1 MCANT
6 SILEVLWLLK
16 EMLQNILNIAYD
28 PNFFILIFLVLSG
41 LIIRQSLVFVGQIW
55 ANTYHHLAT
64 YLLLPSIAFVITT
77 IIKQDIALSL
87 GMIGALSIVR
97 FRNPV
102 KSPFELVI
110 FFGLLTLGIVAGV
123 SVKISAMLLTLIVVV
138 IFGIHIFENIF
149 SYFGKSFTSF
159 SFNEANQAY
168 SLEVLSKKKLDFIED
183 NKGLINLYFNRDSE
197 EFSYRLIFKD
207 KKELYKVK
215 LSLENISEIIS
226 IKADLN

>member
-1 MCANT
+1 M
-6 SILEVLWLLK
+6 
-16 EMLQNILNIAYD
+16 QNILNLIYD
-28 PNFFILIFLVLSG
+28 PNVSILFFLVISG

-64 YLLLPSIAFVITT
+64 YLLLPGIAFVITK

-123 SVKISAMLLTLIVVV
+123 EVKIAAMLLALIVIV
-138 IFGIHIFENIF
+138 IFGIHIFDNIF
-149 SYFGKSFTSF
+149 SYFGKSFTNY
-159 SFNEANQAY
+159 SFNEANQLY
-168 SLEVLSKKKLDFIED
+168 SLEVLSKKKVDLIEN
-183 NKGLINLYFNRDSE
+183 NKNLINLYFNKE
-197 EFSYRLIFKD
+197 NGEYSYRLIFKN
-207 KKELYKVK
+207 KKELYQVK
-215 LSLENISEIIS
+215 DTLDNSSDIVS
-226 IKADLN
+226 IKLDLN

>member
-1 MCANT
+1 M
-6 SILEVLWLLK
+6 
-16 EMLQNILNIAYD
+16 QNIFNLIYD
-28 PNFFILIFLVLSG
+28 PNVSILLFLVISG

-55 ANTYHHLAT
+55 ANTYHHLAS
-64 YLLLPSIAFVITT
+64 YLLLPGIAFVITK

-123 SVKISAMLLTLIVVV
+123 SVKISAMLLALIVLV

-149 SYFGKSFTSF
+149 SYFGKSFTNY
-159 SFNEANQAY
+159 SFNEATQIY
-168 SLEVLSKKKLDFIED
+168 SLEVLSKNKIDIIE
-183 NKGLINLYFNRDSE
+183 NNENLINFYFDKEKN
-197 EFSYRLIFKD
+197 EFSYRLIFKN
-207 KKELYKVK
+207 KKELAKIK
-215 LSLENISEIIS
+215 IFLENSSDVLS

>member
-1 MCANT
+1 M
-6 SILEVLWLLK
+6 
-16 EMLQNILNIAYD
+16 QNILNLIYD
-28 PNFFILIFLVLSG
+28 PNVSILFFLVISG

-64 YLLLPSIAFVITT
+64 YLLLPGIAFVITK

-123 SVKISAMLLTLIVVV
+123 EVKIAAMLLALIVIV
-138 IFGIHIFENIF
+138 IFGIHIFDNIF
-149 SYFGKSFTSF
+149 SYFGKSFTNY
-159 SFNEANQAY
+159 SFNEANQLY
-168 SLEVLSKKKLDFIED
+168 SLEVLSKKKVDLIEN
-183 NKGLINLYFNRDSE
+183 NKNLKNLYFNKE
-197 EFSYRLIFKD
+197 NGEYSYRLIFKNR
-207 KKELYKVK
+207 KELYQVK
-215 LSLENISEIIS
+215 DTLDNSSEVVS
-226 IKADLN
+226 IKLDLN

>member
-1 MCANT
+1 M
-6 SILEVLWLLK
+6 
-16 EMLQNILNIAYD
+16 QNILNLIYD
-28 PNFFILIFLVLSG
+28 PNVSILFFLVISG

-64 YLLLPSIAFVITT
+64 YLLLPGIAFVITK

-123 SVKISAMLLTLIVVV
+123 EVKIAAMLLALIVIV
-138 IFGIHIFENIF
+138 IFGIYIFDNIF
-149 SYFGKSFTSF
+149 SYFGKSFTNY
-159 SFNEANQAY
+159 SFNEANQLY
-168 SLEVLSKKKLDFIED
+168 SLEVLSKKKVDLIEN
-183 NKGLINLYFNRDSE
+183 NKNLINLYFNKE
-197 EFSYRLIFKD
+197 NGEYSYRLIFKN
-207 KKELYKVK
+207 KKELYQVK
-215 LSLENISEIIS
+215 DTLDNSSDIVS
-226 IKADLN
+226 IKLDLN

>member
-1 MCANT
+1 M
-6 SILEVLWLLK
+6 
-16 EMLQNILNIAYD
+16 QNILNLIYD
-28 PNFFILIFLVLSG
+28 PNVSILFFLVISG

-64 YLLLPSIAFVITT
+64 YLLLPGIAFVITK

-123 SVKISAMLLTLIVVV
+123 DVKIAAMLLALIVIV

-149 SYFGKSFTSF
+149 SYFGKSFTNY
-159 SFNEANQAY
+159 SFNEANQLY
-168 SLEVLSKKKLDFIED
+168 SLEILSKKKVELIE
-183 NKGLINLYFNRDSE
+183 NNENLINLFFNKE
-197 EFSYRLIFKD
+197 NGEFSYRLIFKN
-207 KKELYKVK
+207 KKELYQVK
-215 LSLENISEIIS
+215 DSLNNLPDIIS
-226 IKADLN
+226 IKLDLN

>member
-1 MCANT
+1 M
-6 SILEVLWLLK
+6 
-16 EMLQNILNIAYD
+16 QNIFNLIYD
-28 PNFFILIFLVLSG
+28 PNVSILLFLVISG

-64 YLLLPSIAFVITT
+64 YLLLPGIAFVITK

-123 SVKISAMLLTLIVVV
+123 SVKISAMLLALIVLV

-149 SYFGKSFTSF
+149 SYFGKSFTNY
-159 SFNEANQAY
+159 SFNEATQIY
-168 SLEVLSKKKLDFIED
+168 SLEVLSKNKIDIIE
-183 NKGLINLYFNRDSE
+183 NNENLINFYFDKEKN
-197 EFSYRLIFKD
+197 EFSYRLIFKN
-207 KKELYKVK
+207 KKELTKIK
-215 LSLENISEIIS
+215 IFLENSSDVLS

>member
-1 MCANT
+1 M
-6 SILEVLWLLK
+6 
-16 EMLQNILNIAYD
+16 QNILNLIYD
-28 PNFFILIFLVLSG
+28 PNVSILFFLVISG

-64 YLLLPSIAFVITT
+64 YLLLPGIAFVITK

-123 SVKISAMLLTLIVVV
+123 DVKIAAMLLALIVIV

-149 SYFGKSFTSF
+149 SYFGKSFTNY
-159 SFNEANQAY
+159 SFNEANQLY
-168 SLEVLSKKKLDFIED
+168 SLEILSKNKVELIE
-183 NKGLINLYFNRDSE
+183 NNENLINLFFNKE
-197 EFSYRLIFKD
+197 NGEFSYRLIFKN
-207 KKELYKVK
+207 KKELYPVK
-215 LSLENISEIIS
+215 DSLNNLPDIIS
-226 IKADLN
+226 IKLDLN

>member
-1 MCANT
+1 M
-6 SILEVLWLLK
+6 
-16 EMLQNILNIAYD
+16 QNILNLIYD
-28 PNFFILIFLVLSG
+28 PNVSILFFLVISG

-64 YLLLPSIAFVITT
+64 YLLLPGIAFVITK

-123 SVKISAMLLTLIVVV
+123 NVKIAAMLLALIVIV

-149 SYFGKSFTSF
+149 SYFGKSFTNY
-159 SFNEANQAY
+159 SFNEANQLY
-168 SLEVLSKKKLDFIED
+168 SLEILSKNKVELIE
-183 NKGLINLYFNRDSE
+183 NNENLINLFFNKE
-197 EFSYRLIFKD
+197 NGEFSYRLIFKN
-207 KKELYKVK
+207 KKELYQVK
-215 LSLENISEIIS
+215 DSLNNLPDIIS
-226 IKADLN
+226 IKLDLN

>member
-1 MCANT
+1 M
-6 SILEVLWLLK
+6 
-16 EMLQNILNIAYD
+16 QNILNLIYD
-28 PNFFILIFLVLSG
+28 PNVSILFFLVISG

-64 YLLLPSIAFVITT
+64 YLLLPGIAFVITK

-123 SVKISAMLLTLIVVV
+123 DVKIAALLLALIVIV

-149 SYFGKSFTSF
+149 SYFGKSFTNY
-159 SFNEANQAY
+159 SFNEANQLY
-168 SLEVLSKKKLDFIED
+168 SLEILSKNKVELIE
-183 NKGLINLYFNRDSE
+183 NNENLINLFFNKE
-197 EFSYRLIFKD
+197 NGEFSYRLIFKN
-207 KKELYKVK
+207 KKELYQVK
-215 LSLENISEIIS
+215 DSLNNLPDIIS
-226 IKADLN
+226 IKLDLN

>member
-1 MCANT
+1 M
-6 SILEVLWLLK
+6 
-16 EMLQNILNIAYD
+16 QNILNLIYD
-28 PNFFILIFLVLSG
+28 PNVSILFFLVISG

-64 YLLLPSIAFVITT
+64 YLLLPGIAFVITK

-123 SVKISAMLLTLIVVV
+123 DVKIAAMLLALIVIV

-149 SYFGKSFTSF
+149 SYFGKSFTNY
-159 SFNEANQAY
+159 SFNEANQLY
-168 SLEVLSKKKLDFIED
+168 SLEILSKNKVELIE
-183 NKGLINLYFNRDSE
+183 NNENLINLFFNKE
-197 EFSYRLIFKD
+197 NGEFSYRLIFKN
-207 KKELYKVK
+207 KKELYQVK
-215 LSLENISEIIS
+215 DSLNNLPDIIS
-226 IKADLN
+226 IKLDLN

>member
-1 MCANT
+1 M
-6 SILEVLWLLK
+6 
-16 EMLQNILNIAYD
+16 QNILNLIYD
-28 PNFFILIFLVLSG
+28 PNVSILFFLVISG

-64 YLLLPSIAFVITT
+64 YLLLPGIAFVITK

-123 SVKISAMLLTLIVVV
+123 EVKIAAMLLALIVIV

-149 SYFGKSFTSF
+149 SYFGKSFTNY
-159 SFNEANQAY
+159 SFNEANQLY
-168 SLEVLSKKKLDFIED
+168 SLEILSKNKVELIE
-183 NKGLINLYFNRDSE
+183 NNENLINLFFNKE
-197 EFSYRLIFKD
+197 NGEFSYRLIFKN
-207 KKELYKVK
+207 KKELYQVK
-215 LSLENISEIIS
+215 DSLNNLPDIIS
-226 IKADLN
+226 IKLDLN

>member
-1 MCANT
+1 M
-6 SILEVLWLLK
+6 
-16 EMLQNILNIAYD
+16 QNILNLIYD
-28 PNFFILIFLVLSG
+28 PNVSILFFLVISG

-64 YLLLPSIAFVITT
+64 YLLLPGIAFVITK

-123 SVKISAMLLTLIVVV
+123 EVKIAAMLLALIVII
-138 IFGIHIFENIF
+138 IFGIHIFDNIF
-149 SYFGKSFTSF
+149 SYFGKSFTNY
-159 SFNEANQAY
+159 SFNEANQLY
-168 SLEVLSKKKLDFIED
+168 SLEVLSKKKVDLIEN
-183 NKGLINLYFNRDSE
+183 NKNLINLYFNKE
-197 EFSYRLIFKD
+197 NGEYSYRLIFKNR
-207 KKELYKVK
+207 KELYQVK
-215 LSLENISEIIS
+215 DTLDNSSDVVS
-226 IKADLN
+226 IKLDLN

>member
-1 MCANT
+1 MSLLIT
-6 SILEVLWLLK
+6 S
-16 EMLQNILNIAYD
+16 
-28 PNFFILIFLVLSG
+28 FTFISG

-64 YLLLPSIAFVITT
+64 YLLLPGIAFVITK

-123 SVKISAMLLTLIVVV
+123 DVKIAAMLLALIVIV

-149 SYFGKSFTSF
+149 SYFGKSFTNY
-159 SFNEANQAY
+159 SFNEANQLY
-168 SLEVLSKKKLDFIED
+168 SLEILSKNKVELIE
-183 NKGLINLYFNRDSE
+183 NNENLINLFFNKE
-197 EFSYRLIFKD
+197 NGEFSYRLIFKN
-207 KKELYKVK
+207 KKELYQVK
-215 LSLENISEIIS
+215 DSLNNLPDIIS
-226 IKADLN
+226 IKLDLN

>member
-1 MCANT
+1 MQ
-6 SILEVLWLLK
+6 SIFNL
-16 EMLQNILNIAYD
+16 IYD
-28 PNFFILIFLVLSG
+28 PNLYTLIFLVLSG

-64 YLLLPSIAFVITT
+64 YLLLPGIAFVITK

-123 SVKISAMLLTLIVVV
+123 NIKISAMLLALIVIV

-149 SYFGKSFTSF
+149 SYFGKSFTNY
-159 SFNEANQAY
+159 SFNEANQSY
-168 SLEVLSKKKLDFIED
+168 SLEILSKKKLDHIEN
-183 NKGLINLYFNRDSE
+183 NKDLINLYFNKDNE
-197 EFSYRLIFKD
+197 EFLYRLVFKN
-207 KKELYKVK
+207 KKELYKIKVDLEK
-215 LSLENISEIIS
+215 LSEIIS

>member
-1 MCANT
+1 M
-6 SILEVLWLLK
+6 
-16 EMLQNILNIAYD
+16 QNIFNLIYD
-28 PNFFILIFLVLSG
+28 PNVSILLFLVISG

-55 ANTYHHLAT
+55 ANTYHHLAS
-64 YLLLPSIAFVITT
+64 YLLLPGIAFVITK

-123 SVKISAMLLTLIVVV
+123 SVKISAMLLALIVLV

-149 SYFGKSFTSF
+149 SYFGKSFTNY
-159 SFNEANQAY
+159 SFNEATQIY
-168 SLEVLSKKKLDFIED
+168 SLEIISKNKIDLIE
-183 NKGLINLYFNRDSE
+183 NNENLINFYFDKEKN
-197 EFSYRLIFKD
+197 EFSYRLIFKN
-207 KKELYKVK
+207 KKELTKIKV
-215 LSLENISEIIS
+215 SLENSSDILS
-226 IKADLN
+226 IKADLK

>member
-1 MCANT
+1 MH
-6 SILEVLWLLK
+6 
-16 EMLQNILNIAYD
+16 NILNLIYD
-28 PNFFILIFLVLSG
+28 PNVSILFFLVISG

-64 YLLLPSIAFVITT
+64 YLLLPGIAFVITK

-123 SVKISAMLLTLIVVV
+123 DVKIAAMLLALIVIV

-149 SYFGKSFTSF
+149 SYFGKSFTNY
-159 SFNEANQAY
+159 SFNEANQLY
-168 SLEVLSKKKLDFIED
+168 SLEILSKNKVELIE
-183 NKGLINLYFNRDSE
+183 NNENLINLFFNKE
-197 EFSYRLIFKD
+197 NGEFSYRLIFKN
-207 KKELYKVK
+207 KKELYQVK
-215 LSLENISEIIS
+215 DSLNNLPDIIS
-226 IKADLN
+226 IKLDLN

>member
-1 MCANT
+1 M
-6 SILEVLWLLK
+6 
-16 EMLQNILNIAYD
+16 QNILNLIYD
-28 PNFFILIFLVLSG
+28 PNVSILFFLVISG

-64 YLLLPSIAFVITT
+64 YLLLPGIAFVITK

-123 SVKISAMLLTLIVVV
+123 EVKIAAMLLALIVIV
-138 IFGIHIFENIF
+138 IFGIHIFDNIF
-149 SYFGKSFTSF
+149 SHFGKSFTNY
-159 SFNEANQAY
+159 SFNEANQLY
-168 SLEVLSKKKLDFIED
+168 SLEVLSKKKVDLIEN
-183 NKGLINLYFNRDSE
+183 NKNLINLYFNKE
-197 EFSYRLIFKD
+197 NGEYSYRLIFKNR
-207 KKELYKVK
+207 KELYQVK
-215 LSLENISEIIS
+215 DTLDNSSEVVS
-226 IKADLN
+226 IKLDLN

>member
-1 MCANT
+1 M
-6 SILEVLWLLK
+6 
-16 EMLQNILNIAYD
+16 QNILNLIYD
-28 PNFFILIFLVLSG
+28 PNVSILLFLVISG

-64 YLLLPSIAFVITT
+64 YLLLPGIAFVITK

-123 SVKISAMLLTLIVVV
+123 SVKISAMLLALIVLV

-149 SYFGKSFTSF
+149 SYFGKSFTNY
-159 SFNEANQAY
+159 SFNEATQIY
-168 SLEVLSKKKLDFIED
+168 SLEVLSKNKIDIIE
-183 NKGLINLYFNRDSE
+183 NNENLINFYFDKEKN
-197 EFSYRLIFKD
+197 EFSYRLIFKN
-207 KKELYKVK
+207 KKELAKIK
-215 LSLENISEIIS
+215 NFLENSSDILS

>member
-1 MCANT
+1 MDY
-6 SILEVLWLLK
+6 IIK
-16 EMLQNILNIAYD
+16 IIYD
-28 PNFFILIFLVLSG
+28 PNLSILLFLVVSG

-64 YLLLPSIAFVITT
+64 YLLLPGIAFVITK

-123 SVKISAMLLTLIVVV
+123 EVKISAMLLALIVAV

-149 SYFGKSFTSF
+149 SYFGKSFTNY
-159 SFNEANQAY
+159 SFNEANQIY
-168 SLEVLSKKKLDFIED
+168 SLEVLSKNKLDILEM
-183 NKGLINLYFNRDSE
+183 NKNLINFYFNKDE
-197 EFSYRLIFKD
+197 NEYSYRLIFRN
-207 KKELYKVK
+207 KKELYQTK
-215 LSLENISEIIS
+215 ENLEIIS
-226 IKADLN
+226 DIVSVKVDLN

>member
-1 MCANT
+1 M
-6 SILEVLWLLK
+6 
-16 EMLQNILNIAYD
+16 QNILNLIYD
-28 PNFFILIFLVLSG
+28 PNVSILLFLVISG

-64 YLLLPSIAFVITT
+64 YLLLPGIAFVITK

-123 SVKISAMLLTLIVVV
+123 SVKISAMLLALIVLV

-149 SYFGKSFTSF
+149 SYFGKSFTNY
-159 SFNEANQAY
+159 SFNEATQIY
-168 SLEVLSKKKLDFIED
+168 SLEVLSKNKIDIIE
-183 NKGLINLYFNRDSE
+183 NNENLINFYFDKEKN
-197 EFSYRLIFKD
+197 EFSYRLIFKN
-207 KKELYKVK
+207 KKELAKIK
-215 LSLENISEIIS
+215 IFLENSSDVLS

>member
-1 MCANT
+1 M
-6 SILEVLWLLK
+6 
-16 EMLQNILNIAYD
+16 QNILNLIYD
-28 PNFFILIFLVLSG
+28 PNVSILFFLVISG

-64 YLLLPSIAFVITT
+64 YLLLPGIAFVITK

-123 SVKISAMLLTLIVVV
+123 EVKIAAMLLALIVIV
-138 IFGIHIFENIF
+138 IFGIHIFDNIF
-149 SYFGKSFTSF
+149 SYFGKSFTNY
-159 SFNEANQAY
+159 SFNEANQLY
-168 SLEVLSKKKLDFIED
+168 SLEVLSKKKVDLIEN
-183 NKGLINLYFNRDSE
+183 NKNLINLYFNKE
-197 EFSYRLIFKD
+197 NGEYSYRLIFKNR
-207 KKELYKVK
+207 KELYQVK
-215 LSLENISEIIS
+215 DTLDNSSDVLS
-226 IKADLN
+226 IKLDLN

>member
-1 MCANT
+1 MESFFNL
-6 SILEVLWLLK
+6 I
-16 EMLQNILNIAYD
+16 YD
-28 PNFFILIFLVLSG
+28 PNLSILIFLVLSG

-64 YLLLPSIAFVITT
+64 YLLLPGIAFVITK

-123 SVKISAMLLTLIVVV
+123 SIKISAMLLTLIVLV

-149 SYFGKSFTSF
+149 SYFGKSFTSY
-159 SFNEANQAY
+159 SFNEANQSY
-168 SLEVLSKKKLDFIED
+168 SLEILSKSKLDFIEN
-183 NKGLINLYFNRDSE
+183 NKNLINFYCNKNNE
-197 EFSYRLIFKD
+197 EYSYRLIFRD
-207 KKELYKVK
+207 KQELHKIK
-215 LSLENISEIIS
+215 GSLENISEIIS

>member
-1 MCANT
+1 M
-6 SILEVLWLLK
+6 
-16 EMLQNILNIAYD
+16 QNILNLIYD
-28 PNFFILIFLVLSG
+28 PNVSILLFLVISG

-55 ANTYHHLAT
+55 ANTYHHLAS
-64 YLLLPSIAFVITT
+64 YLLLPGIAFVITK

-123 SVKISAMLLTLIVVV
+123 SVKISAMLLALIVLV

-149 SYFGKSFTSF
+149 SYFGKSFTNY
-159 SFNEANQAY
+159 SFNEATQIY
-168 SLEVLSKKKLDFIED
+168 SLEVLSKNKIDIIE
-183 NKGLINLYFNRDSE
+183 NNENLINFYFDKEKN
-197 EFSYRLIFKD
+197 EFSYRLIFKN
-207 KKELYKVK
+207 KKELAK
-215 LSLENISEIIS
+215 LKIFLENSSDVLS